1 MDELTVIENKIY
13 EIRGQRVMLDFD
25 LAEMYEVETKN
36 LNKAV
41 KRNIERFPE
50 DFMFQLSSTEYEN
63 LRFQIGTS
71 SWGGTRYAPF
81 AFTEQGVAM
90 LSGILRSHRAIE
102 VNINIMRAF
111 VHMRQYL
118 LAHTPKQE
126 LDELRKRIEYLEEDI
141 NSDRASYEKQFD
153 ELFTAFAKVNALIH
167 SKTATLDR
175 VQIKGFKNEN
185 KGE

>member
-1 MDELTVIENKIY
+1 
-13 EIRGQRVMLDFD
+13 MLDFD

-90 LSGILRSHRAIE
+90 LSGILRSQRATE
-102 VNINIMRAF
+102 
-111 VHMRQYL
+111 
-118 LAHTPKQE
+118 
-126 LDELRKRIEYLEEDI
+126 
-141 NSDRASYEKQFD
+141 
-153 ELFTAFAKVNALIH
+153 VNALIH

>member
-71 SWGGTRYAPF
+71 SWEAH
-81 AFTEQGVAM
+81 AM
-90 LSGILRSHRAIE
+90 HLLLLR
-102 VNINIMRAF
+102 
-111 VHMRQYL
+111 
-118 LAHTPKQE
+118 
-126 LDELRKRIEYLEEDI
+126 
-141 NSDRASYEKQFD
+141 
-153 ELFTAFAKVNALIH
+153 
-167 SKTATLDR
+167 
-175 VQIKGFKNEN
+175 N
-185 KGE
+185 KE